1 MYDMKDSFCY
11 FNLLIYSSHQ
21 TLPQASE
28 KTAIL
33 EQIKFLDECWSLYT
47 DWKDEFLNHL
57 LLKLN

>member
-1 MYDMKDSFCY
+1 MYHMKDSFCY

-47 DWKDEFLNHL
+47 DWKD
-57 LLKLN
+57 